1 MNIVVFICA
10 VAIVLIL
17 AIIFFIFMVRRQ
29 LYTVPRQ
36 NPTRD
41 MCIRSL
47 YICVVDMERAIA
59 FYESFFEQKVT
70 KRDEIYSIFEIYGF
84 RFGLFA
90 FEKKQEAHSYGN
102 NCLPS
107 VAMGSLDFMKEK
119 LEGLKIVF
127 PITRIGSNWVAEF
140 EDTEGNY
147 IEVTA
152 PMSR

>member
-1 MNIVVFICA
+1 MNIVLFLGA

-17 AIIFFIFMVRRQ
+17 SITFLILMVRRCS
-29 LYTVPRQ
+29 YTVPIK

-41 MCIRSL
+41 ICIRSL

-70 KRDEIYSIFEIYGF
+70 KRDEIYSVFEIYSF

-90 FEKKQEAHSYGN
+90 FEKKHEAHSYGN
-102 NCLPS
+102 
-107 VAMGSLDFMKEK
+107 
-119 LEGLKIVF
+119 
-127 PITRIGSNWVAEF
+127 NWVAEF
-140 EDTEGNY
+140 EDTEGNH

-152 PMSR
+152 LMNR